1 MRFARYALHS
11 LHARTG
17 RPRAIHYMIRAD
29 HCPHKSG
36 NHLAQSAGICGRCLP
51 RVPLARRERP
61 RAAGRWLVLGAL
73 IPAPRLKTRL
83 HRLELLHLAQGSGGR
98 LGAPALVGGR
108 ARVSFCSPRT
118 RRRLRASQAPCAG
131 RRVHIATALC
141 SVCGFW
147 STCRAPPAAR
157 GAPGAWWRADAAA
170 TRGSHLSAGLPLPGG
185 SSNGCAVR
193 RASVASVAVL
203 PAPHVRGWLLCGG
216 RSLTT
221 RDWRFVALCS

>member
-1 MRFARYALHS
+1 MPATCPTRAQRATAGS
-11 LHARTG
+11 GAVARTWCTDSCPAAQNAAPPFG
-17 RPRAIHYMIRAD
+17 IVAPCTGQRRPPR
-29 HCPHKSG
+29 
-36 NHLAQSAGICGRCLP
+36 SASLG
-51 RVPLARRERP
+51 RRESEGLIFQP
-61 RAAGRWLVLGAL
+61 AHAPQAARQAGAL
-73 IPAPRLKTRL
+73 RG
-83 HRLELLHLAQGSGGR
+83 AQGAYCYGS
-98 LGAPALVGGR
+98 L
-108 ARVSFCSPRT
+108 FC
-118 RRRLRASQAPCAG
+118 LW
-131 RRVHIATALC
+131 L
-141 SVCGFW
+141 W

-193 RASVASVAVL
+193 RASVALVAVL